1 MALSQIPRE
10 KIPWYPTINTDLCI
24 GDEECINFCKNDV
37 FEWDEETMHP
47 VVKNPLNCV
56 VGCSACAQICTV
68 EAISFPTMDE
78 LRATVKKLR
87 EEMSVGV
94 GH

>member
-10 KIPWYPTINTDLCI
+10 KIPWYPAISTDLCI

-56 VGCSACAQICTV
+56 VGCSACAQICPA